1 MELPLVDSLQ
11 GEMQTKELLNRI
23 SFDSSHTQ
31 SIYDIITTND
41 KHSDIYLFFCYS
53 GLTWPSYN
61 YFVRDSSSSS
71 AYWKYVGLCFCNG
84 FVRVTMV
91 LSFLWYFFLLIF
103 FKQYFDDLQSES
115 SDHMNNLS
123 VNEKS
128 SFKLDI
134 CVLLFQIIAI
144 VPSVFEYI
152 HRIHSKDP
160 KYQGFLAPFQS
171 DDNINLLK
179 ESLETAKKYTLYC
192 TLLLLLTTVFW
203 NVVYSHTTQGSYI
216 SVLGTLAMLTLSF
229 PLGFC
234 LFFTLVDLKMSYI
247 LVHDATYH
255 IDTKKLTYDTFF
267 RYRKSINSFVD
278 NSRWVN
284 YLLIPT
290 CVLNAVAVLVVFISF
305 PINSLFT
312 FTNVF
317 VTSILF
323 SREIVY
329 LMIILPS
336 IAHVNDLSANFMI
349 KLSDSEFA
357 TTPDGLRI
365 FLSALYRPIAYTV
378 LGVTVTRQM
387 LMVQFATYMLSL
399 AITLLQNLI
408 SSAE

>member
-1 MELPLVDSLQ
+1 M
-11 GEMQTKELLNRI
+11 
-23 SFDSSHTQ
+23 
-31 SIYDIITTND
+31 
-41 KHSDIYLFFCYS
+41 
-53 GLTWPSYN
+53 
-61 YFVRDSSSSS
+61 
-71 AYWKYVGLCFCNG
+71 
-84 FVRVTMV
+84 
-91 LSFLWYFFLLIF
+91 LSFLWYLFTLVFFTQVIT
-103 FKQYFDDLQSES
+103 DLKNQSPDN
-115 SDHMNNLS
+115 SDHMS
-123 VNEKS
+123 AKETAA
-128 SFKLDI
+128 FKFDL

-144 VPSVFEYI
+144 IPSVFECI

-160 KYQGFLAPFQS
+160 KYQGFLSPFQS
-171 DDNINLLK
+171 DDHINLLK
-179 ESLETAKKYTLYC
+179 ESLQTAKKYTYYC
-192 TLLLLLTTVFW
+192 SLVMLLTTVFW
-203 NVVYSHTTQGSYI
+203 NLIYHHTMEGSYI
-216 SVLGTLAMLTLSF
+216 SVFGSLAMLTLSF

-255 IDTKKLTYDTFF
+255 VDTKKLTYDTFF
-267 RYRKSINSFVD
+267 RYRRGINSVVA

-290 CVLNAVAVLVVFISF
+290 CILNAVAVLVLFIRY
-305 PINSLFT
+305 PITSLFT
-312 FTNVF
+312 FANVF
-317 VTSILF
+317 VTAILF
-323 SREIVY
+323 SREIIY

-387 LMVQFATYMLSL
+387 LMVQFTTYLLSL
-399 AITLLQNLI
+399 AVTLLQNLV